1 MGVLEFFVWI
11 IGILVIGVVAICYI
25 CMTNDTRKVE
35 QENWRL
41 KRTIAKNEYK
51 INDIGGNN

>member
-51 INDIGGNN
+51 INDIGGNK

>member
-1 MGVLEFFVWI
+1 MGVLEFIIWL
-11 IGILVIGVVAICYI
+11 IGILVTGVVAICYI
-25 CMTNDTRKVE
+25 CMTNDTRKTE

-51 INDIGGNN
+51 INDIGGKQ